1 MKRKKRAPAA
11 APRPGP
17 VRTCIATR
25 EPGNPDELVRLVVGE
40 DEVVE
45 VDYRGKAPGRG
56 AWVTPT
62 REAIEIVESR
72 AGMIAQALDVPRVD
86 PSGLLGRVQAANLAA
101 VLDLLSL
108 AARSGAVIGGAE
120 SVTEAARHPNT
131 IGFISASDASPRSV
145 TDVTSGAT
153 VTIFS
158 LPLDREA
165 LGARVGKG
173 PRAVLALR
181 KSSATT
187 ALLRELRRMVA
198 LR

>member
-1 MKRKKRAPAA
+1 M
-11 APRPGP
+11 
-17 VRTCIATR
+17 CIATR
-25 EPGNPDELVRLVVGE
+25 EERNPDEMVRLVAGE
-40 DEVVE
+40 GGVVE

-62 REAIEIVESR
+62 RAAIELVESR
-72 AGMIAQALDVPRVD
+72 PGLVAHALEVPSVDVA
-86 PSGLLGRVQAANLAA
+86 GLLSRVQAANVAA

-120 SVTEAARHPNT
+120 SVTEAARQPT
-131 IGFISASDASPRSV
+131 TVGFISAADASPRSV
-145 TDVTSGAT
+145 SDVTSGAT
-153 VTIFS
+153 VAIFS
-158 LPLDREA
+158 VPLDREA

-181 KSSATT
+181 RAAVTT
-187 ALLRELRRMVA
+187 ALLRELRRMVE